1 MTIPVQRRNPG
12 GASLPDTPTTRV
24 LAAAL
29 AGALLTAVALPAR
42 RFAEGPEARDSFP
55 FSHYPMFSA
64 RRRAHYRVTHL
75 LGVDADGT
83 TRPLHHRYLGTG
95 GLNAVRR
102 QVHRRV
108 RDGDGQIV
116 AEHAA
121 ALLASRDRVE
131 DRGIVEVRVV
141 RGRYHLDAYLR
152 GEDREGLTRR
162 LEVHGTAPVPGR
174 TSAPGTSASA
184 GEGNDR

>member
-1 MTIPVQRRNPG
+1 M
-12 GASLPDTPTTRV
+12 
-24 LAAAL
+24 AAAL

-42 RFAEGPEARDSFP
+42 RFADGPDARDSFP

-75 LGVDADGT
+75 LGVYADGT
-83 TRPLHHRYLGTG
+83 TRPLHHRYLGTD

-108 RDGDGQIV
+108 RNGDGQVI

-121 ALLASRDRVE
+121 ALLASRDRAE

-152 GEDREGLTRR
+152 GEDREGFTRR
-162 LEVHGTAPVPGR
+162 LDLRGTAPVPGR
-174 TSAPGTSASA
+174 TGALGTTAAA
-184 GEGNDR
+184 GEGSDR